1 MKSLVIG
8 LGNKGSNYK
17 TQRHNVGSEIVSKI
31 CRIKDITLIER
42 AKYKARIGLDSNQV
56 SYLIPNTYM
65 NLSGQSVALFLK
77 NKKIDFSNVF
87 VIHDD
92 IDLDVGIVRLKKG
105 GGTGGHNGLKSRIDS
120 LSTDAFNRI
129 RIGVGRPKLSED
141 VSNYVLSSPPL
152 SEKILIDKSAE
163 NVVGFIDTITGQDVQ
178 LSMNLINKRN
188 TL

>member
-1 MKSLVIG
+1 MKSLVVG

-105 GGTGGHNGLKSRIDS
+105 GGTGGHNGLKSLIGS

-129 RIGVGRPKLSED
+129 RIGVGRPTLSED

-163 NVVGFIDTITGQDVQ
+163 NVVEFIDTITGQDVQ